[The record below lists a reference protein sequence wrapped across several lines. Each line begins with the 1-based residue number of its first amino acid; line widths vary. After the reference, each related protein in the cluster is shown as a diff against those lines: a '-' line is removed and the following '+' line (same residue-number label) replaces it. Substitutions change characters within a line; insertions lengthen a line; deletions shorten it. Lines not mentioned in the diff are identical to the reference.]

1 MCCVKSEDKLV
12 TLKGDLHND
21 SALLFLH
28 ADI

>member
-1 MCCVKSEDKLV
+1 MCYAKSEVKLA

-21 SALLFLH
+21 SALLLLH